1 MFLVKLYGPSS
12 LSAYNRRKRSD
23 RCTTMAENKSKYDR
37 QLRIWGEQGQAAL
50 ERASICL
57 LNCGPTGSEALKNL
71 VLGGIGSFTVVDG
84 SKVEVADLGNNFL
97 VDTESIGQSKAKC
110 VCAFLQE
117 LNDAVGAKFVE
128 ESPEALLETNPA
140 FFSQFSLII
149 ATQLVENVVLKL
161 DRICRQQNVIL
172 VIARA
177 YGLTGLVRISL
188 KEHDVVESK
197 PEHYRDDLKLHKP
210 WPELKRYVDDFD
222 IDTEDSVTHKNIPYV
237 VLLIKLAEEWRNMHN
252 DMLPSTK
259 DENQF
264 RGLVRSK
271 RRSNDEENYKEALS
285 ASAKLLDP
293 PGISSDLR
301 NIIDDSSADVNSSSS
316 DFWVLVAALKEFIA
330 NEGEGEAPLEGSIP
344 DMTSLTEYY
353 IILQKIYQEK
363 AEADFLSFECRVRSI
378 LKNIGRDPDSIPRA
392 SIKSFC
398 RNARKL
404 RVLRYRSLEDEFS
417 SPVTAELQRCLGDE
431 DKSTAVSFYV
441 LLRAVDHFAT
451 SYNRYPG
458 VFDEELDEDVSRL
471 KTIGVGLLN
480 DMGCVG
486 ANLSEDLIS
495 EMCRFGASELHCVAA
510 FVGGIA
516 SQEVIKLITKQF
528 VPISGTFIF
537 NGIDHKSQLLA
548 L

>member
-1 MFLVKLYGPSS
+1 
-12 LSAYNRRKRSD
+12 
-23 RCTTMAENKSKYDR
+23 
-37 QLRIWGEQGQAAL
+37 
-50 ERASICL
+50 
-57 LNCGPTGSEALKNL
+57 
-71 VLGGIGSFTVVDG
+71 
-84 SKVEVADLGNNFL
+84 
-97 VDTESIGQSKAKC
+97 
-110 VCAFLQE
+110 
-117 LNDAVGAKFVE
+117 
-128 ESPEALLETNPA
+128 
-140 FFSQFSLII
+140 
-149 ATQLVENVVLKL
+149 
-161 DRICRQQNVIL
+161 
-172 VIARA
+172 
-177 YGLTGLVRISL
+177 
-188 KEHDVVESK
+188 
-197 PEHYRDDLKLHKP
+197 
-210 WPELKRYVDDFD
+210 
-222 IDTEDSVTHKNIPYV
+222 
-237 VLLIKLAEEWRNMHN
+237 
-252 DMLPSTK
+252 
-259 DENQF
+259 
-264 RGLVRSK
+264 
-271 RRSNDEENYKEALS
+271 
-285 ASAKLLDP
+285 
-293 PGISSDLR
+293 
-301 NIIDDSSADVNSSSS
+301 
-316 DFWVLVAALKEFIA
+316 LVAALKEFIA

-363 AEADFLSFECRVRSI
+363 AEADFLSFERRVRGI

-516 SQEVIKLITKQF
+516 SQEAIKLITKQF